1 MVLFLEV
8 LDGIKQGSR
17 FKLTSGQVIGRK
29 TGDIVIEDE
38 KISSRHAQVELDNKK
53 QFVLNDLGSSN
64 GIVSGN
70 RRVKKLAM
78 MPGVTFRLGR
88 TSFRIVQVD
97 EQPAKEFAR
106 VRTWKENLMESLPI
120 EKAQNDMTPGVGQTF
135 SPILILK
142 FIQGIQSDEEL
153 RLAYG
158 PRRAGAFSLDID
170 LRDPEAPEDA
180 FELIPGS
187 GTAKIKNLCRNKLT
201 LNNKSVDIEILQEG
215 DVIRIG
221 NSVIKV
227 AYV

>member
-17 FKLTSGQVIGRK
+17 FKLSSGQVIGRK

-38 KISSRHAQVELDNKK
+38 KISSRHAQVELDNKQ
-53 QFVLNDLGSSN
+53 QFVLNDLDSSN

-88 TSFRIVQVD
+88 TSFRIVQV
-97 EQPAKEFAR
+97 EEAPAVDFAR
-106 VRTWKENLMESLPI
+106 IRTWKENLTESLPI
-120 EKAQNDMTPGVGQTF
+120 DWAHNKLTEELGKTF
-135 SPILILK
+135 SPILSLK
-142 FIQGIQSDEEL
+142 FIQGIQTDEEL
-153 RLAYG
+153 TIAYG

-180 FELIPGS
+180 FELIPGD
-187 GTAKIKNLCRNKLT
+187 GAAKIKNLCKNKLT
-201 LNNKSVDIEILQEG
+201 LNNNPVDTEILHEG
-215 DVIRIG
+215 DMIRLG
-221 NSVIKV
+221 SSVIKV
-227 AYV
+227 TYV